1 MTLIKLYKRISDT
14 FSDTFSKK
22 ENLKQKYT
30 KEYTEFTECTKE
42 NKIQLPEIDCNYHL
56 DFSLYMMDKMIHE
69 IFSDLDKEKR
79 YSEKD
84 KLENYYYCK

>member
-14 FSDTFSKK
+14 FST
-22 ENLKQKYT
+22 KQNT
-30 KEYTEFTECTKE
+30 KQNTTK
-42 NKIQLPEIDCNYHL
+42 NIKQNTTKIELPEINCNYHL

-79 YSEKD
+79 YSEEKD